1 MPVQVGSRVRMP
13 VDFPTEFILKELLG
27 SFQQASLQDMEQ
39 QIAALSA
46 NNLSLQD
53 RSKFDYICY
62 RKAVEQDDVSALVKY
77 RKKLKIDDVFYTLI
91 GEQ

>member
-1 MPVQVGSRVRMP
+1 M
-13 VDFPTEFILKELLG
+13 DFSTEFILKELLD

-62 RKAVEQDDVSALVKY
+62 RKAVAQDDVSAIDKY
-77 RKKLKIDDVFYTLI
+77 RKKLKIDDVLHTLI